1 MTNFKPEL
9 TEAFEKASDTAYD
22 SYVHCLNAVDKSGT
36 DIDPRIMVLI
46 GLTSVL
52 KAKFEAGG
60 DIDPD
65 LTSAFAPLLH
75 FLQKRYE
82 EENKKDAVSE
92 AEDIINKE

>member
-22 SYVHCLNAVDKSGT
+22 AYVHCVNAVDKSGT
-36 DIDPRIMVLI
+36 DKDPRIMFLI
-46 GLTSVL
+46 GITSVL
-52 KAKFEAGG
+52 KAKFKAGG

-75 FLQKRYE
+75 FFQKRYE

-92 AEDIINKE
+92 AEDIIKE

>member
-22 SYVHCLNAVDKSGT
+22 AYVHCVNAVDKSGT
-36 DIDPRIMVLI
+36 DKDPRIMFLI
-46 GLTSVL
+46 GITSTL
-52 KAKFEAGG
+52 KDKFKTGG

-92 AEDIINKE
+92 AEDIIKE

>member
-1 MTNFKPEL
+1 MVNFKPEL
-9 TEAFEKASDTAYD
+9 TEAFKKASDTAYN
-22 SYVHCLNAVDKSGT
+22 SYVACVNAVDKSGI
-36 DIDPRIMVLI
+36 DKDPRIMFLVGI
-46 GLTSVL
+46 TSVL

-65 LTSAFAPLLH
+65 LTSALAPLLH

-92 AEDIINKE
+92 AEDIIKE

>member
-1 MTNFKPEL
+1 MVNFKPEL

-22 SYVHCLNAVDKSGT
+22 AYVHCVNAVDKSGT
-36 DIDPRIMVLI
+36 DKDPRIMFLI
-46 GLTSVL
+46 GITSVL
-52 KAKFEAGG
+52 KAKFKAGG

-75 FLQKRYE
+75 SLQKRYE

-92 AEDIINKE
+92 AEDIIKE